1 MNTKFQP
8 RLALLFAVLFLLSAS
23 FFPQTRQTSRR
34 PESAPF
40 LQHVK
45 YYEETPYVTKV
56 VLKNGMTVLVN
67 EYREQPV
74 VSIQARVRAGFLDEP
89 PQNPGLVSVLASM
102 IRRGSPDRTS
112 GTLLQDVQALG
123 GFWNHSVSRDS
134 TVYEIIAPSAQWKRA
149 LNIQADALM
158 NPSLNQDTLKIE
170 TKLIRDQARG
180 VLDTPSEFAEEK
192 LLELGFDQARM
203 GKWDY
208 IANSGLRDIPRESL
222 AGFHKAMYSPSR
234 ILLVIS
240 GDVSSGDLL
249 NEVARI
255 YDKPFPETK
264 SLAPLSVSGA
274 QNGFRYKG
282 MRGNVPVPYV
292 LFGFHT
298 PGCSS
303 EDYSAL
309 EVLKAI
315 IGTGEG
321 SVLATR
327 LRDQKKL
334 VLAEETKLTAAP
346 GFGYLGIQL
355 QVEPKNI
362 DQSEIA
368 LLAELELLRRQEPD
382 DAEMERALAQLE
394 RQYWKGI
401 EDVTGRAGAYAHYE
415 LLGDW
420 KKMDGYVAGIRKV
433 APSDVKRVAG
443 KYLNLENCSILEY
456 LPISGEERNLSSEA
470 IKRTLESLL
479 TSAAD
484 QEQAEREKETALALD
499 IPQSASNFKF
509 SELQYSFQTASILR
523 GPDIFVREDHTVPL
537 VDMGIFFPGGRL
549 SETKD
554 NAGITRLMTRLMAK
568 GTEARGTAHFNRQL
582 EIYGGRIQPIVAD
595 DYFGFYFT
603 ILSRNIDEGINLL
616 LDAIKKPDFD
626 KDNVAGFK
634 GIQLSEIRRD
644 KHTNA
649 LPLLLTRAALF
660 GDFPYSIDI
669 NGTEASLAAIS
680 ADSLQSWYNS
690 QVKNRKILAVAVG
703 DSKGTSL
710 ASYFVKQFSGSRI
723 QAGHLPDEFAKPPDK
738 GRQIEQD
745 WRNSTSLIFVGF
757 QAPPVDDE
765 DRFAMSVLQSYA
777 GGQGILLQKVRDLR
791 GTAFDV
797 QMVYEPRLRGGS
809 AIVCAAVPPGNEK
822 EGVDALIEG
831 IQRIASGPIAY
842 RDFKSAVSGS
852 VGAYW
857 VRRQDRLSEIQD
869 AAIQILGGKGIE
881 EYQAIP
887 TNLQDVKQDE
897 LEEMAK
903 RIFKTD
909 KAVIV
914 QLHGQSPANSPEGH
928 ADLRR

>member
-1 MNTKFQP
+1 MNTKFQS
-8 RLALLFAVLFLLSAS
+8 RLALLFAILFLLSAS
-23 FFPQTRQTSRR
+23 FFPQTRQTSQR
-34 PESAPF
+34 PASAPF

-45 YYEETPYVTKV
+45 SYEETPYLTKV

-74 VSIQARVRAGFLDEP
+74 VSIQARVRAGFLNEP

-102 IRRGSPDRTS
+102 IRRGRPDRTS

-123 GFWNHSVSRDS
+123 GVWNHSVDCDS
-134 TVYEIIAPSAQWKRA
+134 TMFEIIAPSSQWKRA
-149 LNIQADALM
+149 LNIQADALL
-158 NPSLNQDTLKIE
+158 NPSFNQDMLKLE
-170 TKLIRDQARG
+170 TKLMLDQARG
-180 VLDTPSEFAEEK
+180 VLDAPAEFADEK
-192 LLELGFDQARM
+192 LLELGFEQARM

-208 IANSGLRDIPRESL
+208 ISSSGLRDITRESL
-222 AGFHKAMYSPSR
+222 TGFHKEMYSPSR

-264 SLAPLSVSGA
+264 SFTPLSVSGV
-274 QNGFRYKG
+274 QNGFRYRG
-282 MRGNVPVPYV
+282 MRGNVQAPYI

-298 PGCSS
+298 PGYNSQ
-303 EDYSAL
+303 DYSAL
-309 EVLKAI
+309 EVLRAI

-321 SVLATR
+321 SILATR

-334 VLAEETKLTAAP
+334 ALTEKTKLTAAP
-346 GFGYLGIQL
+346 DFGYLQIQL
-355 QVEPKNI
+355 QVEPKDI
-362 DQSEIA
+362 DRIEIA
-368 LLAELELLRRQEPD
+368 LLTELELLRREDPD
-382 DAEMERALAQLE
+382 DAEMERALAQME
-394 RQYWKGI
+394 RQYWTGI
-401 EDVTGRAGAYAHYE
+401 ENVTGRAGAYAHYE

-433 APSDVKRVAG
+433 KPSDVKRVAK

-456 LPISGEERNLSSEA
+456 LPVSGEERDLSPNA

-479 TSAAD
+479 ESSAD
-484 QEQAEREKETALALD
+484 EEQAEREKETTLALD
-499 IPQSASNFKF
+499 IPQGHTNSTF
-509 SELQYSFQTASILR
+509 SELRYSFQTASILR
-523 GPDIFVREDHTVPL
+523 GPDIFVREDHTAPL

-549 SETKD
+549 SETKE
-554 NAGITRLMTRLMAK
+554 NAGITRLMTRLMAG
-568 GTEARGTAHFNRQL
+568 GTEGRSAAYFNRQL

-603 ILSRNIDEGINLL
+603 ILSRNIDAGINLL
-616 LDAIKKPDFD
+616 LDAIKNPNFD
-626 KDNVAGFK
+626 KDNVARFK
-634 GIQLSEIRRD
+634 GIQLSEIRRG
-644 KHTNA
+644 KNANA
-649 LPLLLTRAALF
+649 LPLLLMRAALY
-660 GDFPYSIDI
+660 GDFPYSINI
-669 NGTEASLAAIS
+669 NGTEASLSAIS

-738 GRQIEQD
+738 GQNIEQN
-745 WRNSTSLIFVGF
+745 WGNSTSLILVGF

-765 DRFAMSVLQSYA
+765 DRFAMSVLQSYT
-777 GGQGILLQKVRDLR
+777 GGQGILLQEIRDLR

-797 QMVYEPRLRGGS
+797 RMAYEPRLRGGS
-809 AIVCAAVPPGNEK
+809 ALVCAAVNPGSEK
-822 EGVDALIEG
+822 EAVDALMEE
-831 IQRIASGPIAY
+831 IQRIASGPIVY
-842 RDFKSAVSGS
+842 RDFRSAVNSA

-857 VRRQDRLSEIQD
+857 IRRQDRLSEIQD

-897 LEEMAK
+897 LGEIAK
-903 RIFKTD
+903 RVFKTD

-914 QLHGQSPANSPEGH
+914 RLHAAE
-928 ADLRR
+928 R